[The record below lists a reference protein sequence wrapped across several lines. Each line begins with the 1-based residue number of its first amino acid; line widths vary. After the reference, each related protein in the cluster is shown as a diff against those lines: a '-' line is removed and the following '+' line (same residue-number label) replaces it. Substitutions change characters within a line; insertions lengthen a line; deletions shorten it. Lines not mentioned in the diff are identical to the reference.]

1 MKLKVSQSDET
12 MIKECSGK
20 MLMANAKLFLIT
32 DVKFEDIEE
41 TITEGLFKK
50 TTKTIVSR
58 YITSV
63 KIYSYHT
70 EGKFLGTMTDEI
82 TGMFLSMYNFY
93 QLRKNWVEF
102 KEMLQAFRIDVS
114 VMESEPTLT
123 KNKF

>member
-1 MKLKVSQSDET
+1 